1 MSSELV
7 IRARGLSK
15 AYAIYDKPQDR
26 LKQMIWRNRRRFYR
40 EFWALKD
47 VDVDVH
53 RGETMGIIGRNGSGK
68 STLLQLICGTLTP
81 SCGTVAVAGRVA
93 ALLELGAGF
102 NVEFTG
108 RENVFVNGAILGLSA
123 EQIRDR
129 FEQIEAFA
137 DIGPFIDQPV
147 KQYSSGMYARLA
159 FSVAIHMD
167 PDILIVDEI
176 LAVGD
181 AAFQR
186 KCMQRFYQIRD
197 RGCSILFVSHEAYQV
212 KTLCQRAIYLK
223 EGHAVAYGAAAEVV
237 DRYTADLERLAARPT
252 TVTGPGAADELPD
265 DDEAMAA
272 EADAPPEPEV
282 LFEITEVRLEDS
294 ERQVVSDVRSGDDVQ
309 VCMRYRSLV
318 EQPRHKISFVVN
330 LYRHDE
336 LYLCGTTT
344 LMEGLEPFDAERDG
358 EVVVRFPRLAL
369 LAGRYMWRVAI
380 ADHRGMLIH
389 AQARYVCP
397 FRVADDF
404 RAAGLVDLPRHWQV
418 GTPQTR

>member
-7 IRARGLSK
+7 IGARGLSK
-15 AYAIYDKPQDR
+15 AYAIYDRPQDR
-26 LKQMIWRNRRRFYR
+26 LKQMLWRDRRRFYR

-47 VDVDVH
+47 VDLDVY
-53 RGETMGIIGRNGSGK
+53 RGETMGVIGRNGSGK

-81 SCGTVAVAGRVA
+81 SAGSVAVNGRVA

-102 NVEFTG
+102 NPEFTG
-108 RENVFVNGAILGLSA
+108 RENVFVNGSVLGLSD
-123 EQIRDR
+123 EEIRDR
-129 FEQIEAFA
+129 FSRIEAFA

-159 FSVAIHMD
+159 FAVAIHVD

-186 KCMQRFYQIRD
+186 KCMERFYQIRD
-197 RGCSILFVSHEAYQV
+197 RGCTILFVSHEAYQV
-212 KTLCQRAIYLK
+212 KTLCDRAIYLK
-223 EGHAVAYGAAAEVV
+223 EGQPVVYGPADEVV
-237 DRYTADLERLAARPT
+237 DRYTEDLER
-252 TVTGPGAADELPD
+252 GGAGRA
-265 DDEAMAA
+265 
-272 EADAPPEPEV
+272 ADAPAQGPGDVGEPAAASVHEPEM
-282 LFEITEVRLEDS
+282 LFRITEVRLENGEEQLVS
-294 ERQVVSDVRSGDDVQ
+294 EVRSGDDVQ
-309 VCMRYRSLV
+309 IRMRYKSLV
-318 EQPRHKISFVVN
+318 ANPRQKISFVVN

-344 LMEGLEPFDAERDG
+344 LMEGMDPFDAAPEG
-358 EVVVRFPRLAL
+358 EVVIRFPRLAL

-380 ADHRGMLIH
+380 ADHCGMYIH
-389 AQARYVCP
+389 AQVRHVCP

-404 RAAGLVDLPRHWQV
+404 RAAGLVDLPRDWQV
-418 GTPQTR
+418 GTPRVR

>member
-1 MSSELV
+1 MSSDVV
-7 IRARGLSK
+7 ISARGLSK

-47 VDVDVH
+47 VDLEVH
-53 RGETMGIIGRNGSGK
+53 RGETMGVIGRNGSGK

-102 NVEFTG
+102 NPEFTG
-108 RENVFVNGAILGLSA
+108 RENVFVNGAILGLSD

-147 KQYSSGMYARLA
+147 KQYSNGMYARLA
-159 FSVAIHMD
+159 FAVAIHMD

-186 KCMQRFYQIRD
+186 KCMERFYQIRD

-223 EGHAVAYGAAAEVV
+223 DGHSVAYGPADEVV
-237 DRYTADLERLAARPT
+237 DQYTADLEALAARPAAA
-252 TVTGPGAADELPD
+252 PRAPAAADGSAHGGEPTVEPD
-265 DDEAMAA
+265 
-272 EADAPPEPEV
+272 V
-282 LFEITEVRLEDS
+282 LFRITDVRFEDGAGEVIS
-294 ERQVVSDVRSGDDVQ
+294 EVRSGDDVQ
-309 VCMRYRSLV
+309 VRMRYRSIA
-318 EQPRHKISFVVN
+318 ERPREKISFVVN

-344 LMEGLEPFDAERDG
+344 LMEGMAPFDAEREG
-358 EVVVRFPRLAL
+358 EVVVRFPQLAL

-389 AQARYVCP
+389 AQARFVCP
-397 FRVADDF
+397 FRVVDDY
-404 RAAGLVDLPRHWQV
+404 RAAGLVDLPRHWQI
-418 GTPQTR
+418 GTPQER